1 VVGVFPLPALA
12 DLPDW
17 RPDQRTERA
26 DVVFQ
31 EGAMSN
37 EADRRGEGSEQSTGS
52 KEYQDQ
58 LARLLSEVA
67 RTIQR
72 ERGGLD
78 ETLEAILRTAV
89 ETAPRATCASIT
101 EVRRRQELSVRLS
114 TDDLARRCDVLQYEV
129 GEGPCLDA
137 AYEHRTVRIED
148 LWDDNRWPGSRI
160 APRIYQPAA
169 CCRCSC
175 TSTATTWVL

>member
-1 VVGVFPLPALA
+1 
-12 DLPDW
+12 
-17 RPDQRTERA
+17 
-26 DVVFQ
+26 
-31 EGAMSN
+31 MSN
-37 EADRRGEGSEQSTGS
+37 EAHRRGEGSEQSTGS

-58 LARLLSEVA
+58 LAQLLSEVA
-67 RTIQR
+67 RTIER

-89 ETAPRATCASIT
+89 ETVPGATCASIT

-114 TDDLARRCDVLQYEV
+114 TDDLARRCDELQYEV

-148 LWDDNRWPGSRI
+148 LWDDNRWPAFSDRTKDL
-160 APRIYQPAA
+160 PARSMLSLHLYVDGDDLGA
-169 CCRCSC
+169 LKP
-175 TSTATTWVL
+175 VLRFAEGVP